1 MPKIEEVIGKAATK
15 IAFDVIADCIISTEQ
30 KQKKEYED
38 DFSHM
43 DVTVTIFRKIRKGV
57 YTKRIYDTK
66 IRKVESGSMVPI
78 KELLMEAIIKKYI
91 GKGDRVVCVED
102 ESMGTGYKGL
112 LFVFDVDKIFFDIS
126 THNLAENI
134 RADVIEAIINIA
146 LEIGR
151 EGREGK
157 RFGAGFIIGDK
168 TEILKYT
175 KQMIFNPFAGQ
186 SEELRKI
193 IEPEIKE
200 TVKEFSQLDGVF
212 VIDNKGMII
221 TAGSYINIDLN
232 SVDVNL
238 PGGFGTMHRCCAA
251 LTSVVD
257 AIAIVVSESGGIV
270 RVFKNGKIIMK
281 LS

>member
-1 MPKIEEVIGKAATK
+1 MPKIEEVIGKAVTK
-15 IAFDVIADCIISTEQ
+15 IAFDVEADCIISTEQ
-30 KQKKEYED
+30 KQKEEYEE

-57 YTKRIYDTK
+57 YTKRVYDTE

-134 RADVIEAIINIA
+134 RADVIEAVINIA

-157 RFGAGFIIGDK
+157 KFGTGFIIGDK
-168 TEILKYT
+168 TDILKYT

-193 IEPEIKE
+193 TEPEIKE

-212 VIDNKGMII
+212 VIDKEGMII
-221 TAGSYINIDLN
+221 TAGSYVNVDLN
-232 SVDVNL
+232 GVDVNL
-238 PGGFGTMHRCCAA
+238 PGGFGTRHRCCAA
-251 LTSVVD
+251 LTNVIDV
-257 AIAIVVSESGGIV
+257 IAIVVSESGGLV
-270 RVFKNGKIIMK
+270 RVFKNGKVIMK